1 MYARKQQKE
10 QGTIKGRA
18 PHSARPLTPWM
29 EFPRT
34 ALISEFSRLF
44 TSQHNFIGTPQGLSY
59 SITCNGDSFRPG
71 ETLPGCDSRSILISF
86 QHWLQLHIAAL
97 CSKYYEPENSPEEKM
112 LCESLI
118 WKWRNT
124 ASGLG
129 FWRGAVPTQP
139 VPRRKEALT
148 DAARPT
154 GDLPVCLECMIYWT
168 LNFSPQ
174 KQIPLDQKQKS

>member
-1 MYARKQQKE
+1 MDARKQQKE

-18 PHSARPLTPWM
+18 PCSARPFTPWM

-59 SITCNGDSFRPG
+59 SITCNGDSFGPG

-86 QHWLQLHIAAL
+86 QHWLQLRITAL
-97 CSKYYEPENSPEEKM
+97 CSKYYEPENSPKEKM

-118 WKWRNT
+118 WKGQT
-124 ASGLG
+124 AASGLG
-129 FWRGAVPTQP
+129 ILAQCCSHPDCPQEEGGIYRCCQAHWISANLFGVY
-139 VPRRKEALT
+139 
-148 DAARPT
+148 
-154 GDLPVCLECMIYWT
+154 DLLS
-168 LNFSPQ
+168 LKFQPQ